1 MPNPPFLIVGLGNP
15 GNEYAQTRHNFGF
28 RVVDEIISLSS
39 ASSVNVRI
47 QAEAWKGR
55 LSGGPEMYIL
65 KPQTFMNLSGEA
77 VAPFMRSKKLD
88 ADSLIVVH
96 DDLDIPFGEI
106 RVSRNASSGGH
117 NGVQSIID
125 SLGTKDFTRVRL
137 GIGRPPENVLADAF
151 VLQRFKGEEEE
162 KLPGIVYKTI
172 AEIVKIFSR

>member
-1 MPNPPFLIVGLGNP
+1 
-15 GNEYAQTRHNFGF
+15 
-28 RVVDEIISLSS
+28 
-39 ASSVNVRI
+39 
-47 QAEAWKGR
+47 
-55 LSGGPEMYIL
+55 MYIL